1 MDLVQVTK
9 ATGILAVLKIKS
21 FNLLMS
27 AAGYLASLLV
37 ITILDKVFLNL
48 LADKVPS
55 FMPHFKLLYVFASP
69 Y

>member
-9 ATGILAVLKIKS
+9 ATGILAVLKNKS